1 MFFGLIFVF
10 ICVLYIGSGILLFN
24 VLPKLFS
31 RKFKL
36 VTLQKTREF
45 FNHFIVIC
53 ILVFGITFF
62 IMLILPE
69 NSYLRAIIAI
79 IWCSAFLVFM
89 LLAAILPYSLQE
101 AIILKKIDNLISTL
115 VKLDCKNAS
124 LELIPIKAES
134 PNFVTMLNYDIMKN
148 FAWELKL
155 LDQKKKLVRLIGK
168 DCLEKNIYRDIVL
181 NSDNYN
187 YLENSFA
194 LNI

>member
-10 ICVLYIGSGILLFN
+10 ICVLYIGSGILLSN

-69 NSYLRAIIAI
+69 NSYLRTIIAI
-79 IWCSAFLVFM
+79 IWCSAFLVLM

-115 VKLDCKNAS
+115 VKLDSKNAS
-124 LELIPIKAES
+124 LELTPIKAES

-187 YLENSFA
+187 YLEKSFA

>member
-10 ICVLYIGSGILLFN
+10 ICVLYIGSGILLSN

-69 NSYLRAIIAI
+69 NSYLRTIIAI
-79 IWCSAFLVFM
+79 IWCSAFLVLM

-115 VKLDCKNAS
+115 AKLDSKNAS
-124 LELIPIKAES
+124 LELTPIKAKS
-134 PNFVTMLNYDIMKN
+134 PNFATMLNYDIMKN

-181 NSDNYN
+181 NLDNYN
-187 YLENSFA
+187 YLEKSFA